1 MKRIL
6 ITLTACML
14 GFAAFAQEGS
24 ESPEPKASNNGK
36 QYLPQAGDFGVGID
50 GSPIF
55 YYIGNMFNG
64 TTNNSLNLN
73 DNTLYFRY
81 FLADNAAVRA
91 RVRINSGST
100 FDKFLVRDDAAF
112 MVDPLS
118 NKQLQDFRTFTSQ
131 DYQLSLGYQMFKGTN
146 RLRGFYGAD
155 LGLGYSRNSTTYEYA
170 NQMTQ
175 ANTAPTTAIF
185 GNAASR
191 TLIEKGSPLINVG
204 LGVFTGGEYY
214 IMPKFCIGAEM
225 GFTYYYQYVGQA
237 YRTQE
242 TMVLTQHVETETVL
256 NSGGNSWNAWTT
268 MPYMYGSLYFMFHF

>member
-36 QYLPQAGDFGVGID
+36 QYLPQAGDFGIGID
-50 GSPIF
+50 GTPVF
-55 YYIGNMFNG
+55 DYIGNMFNG
-64 TTNNSLNLN
+64 TTNNALNLN

-81 FLADNAAVRA
+81 FLDDNAAVRA
-91 RVRINSGST
+91 RVRINSWST
-100 FDKFLVRDDAAF
+100 LDKFIVRDDAAF

-118 NKQLQDFRTFTSQ
+118 NKQLEDFRTSSSQ
-131 DYQLSLGYQMFKGTN
+131 TYQLSLGYQMFKGTN

-155 LGLGYSRNSTTYEYA
+155 LGLGYSRSKTTYEYA

-175 ANTAPTTAIF
+175 ANTSPTTF
-185 GNAASR
+185 LGNLGTR
-191 TLIEKGSPLINVG
+191 TLVDKGSPNINVG

-214 IMPKFCIGAEM
+214 IMPKFCVGVEM
-225 GFTYYYQYVGQA
+225 GFTYYYQYRGQSYA
-237 YRTQE
+237 TQE
-242 TMVLTQHVETETVL
+242 TMVLTQHVETETVT
-256 NSGGNSWNAWTT
+256 NPGGTAWNAWTT
-268 MPYMYGSLYFMFHF
+268 MPYMYGNLYFMFHF

>member
-6 ITLTACML
+6 IILTACML

-24 ESPEPKASNNGK
+24 ENPEPKASNNG
-36 QYLPQAGDFGVGID
+36 QYLPQAGDIGVGID

-81 FLADNAAVRA
+81 FLDDNAAIRA
-91 RVRINSGST
+91 RVRINSSSS

-112 MVDPLS
+112 LLDPLS
-118 NKQLQDFRTFTSQ
+118 NKQLEDFRTTSSQ

-155 LGLGYSRNSTTYEYA
+155 LGLGYSRNTTTYEYA
-170 NQMTQ
+170 NQMTL
-175 ANTAPTTAIF
+175 ANTSPTTALF
-185 GNAASR
+185 GNAGTR
-191 TLIEKGSPLINVG
+191 TLVSKGSPSINIG

-214 IMPKFCIGAEM
+214 IMPKFCVGLEL
-225 GFTYYYQYVGQA
+225 GFTYYYQYIGQS
-237 YRTQE
+237 YFTQE
-242 TMVLTQHVETETVL
+242 TMVFTQHVEQEIAG
-256 NSGGNSWNAWTT
+256 NSGGTSWNAWTT

>member
-6 ITLTACML
+6 ITLTACVL
-14 GFAAFAQEGS
+14 GFAAMAQNVPEGT
-24 ESPEPKASNNGK
+24 ETAVSNNSK

-64 TTNNSLNLN
+64 TVSNSLNLD

-81 FLADNAAVRA
+81 FLDDNAAIRA
-91 RVRINSGST
+91 RVNINSNSN
-100 FDKFLVRDDAAF
+100 FEKFLVRDDAAF

-118 NKQLQDFRTFTSQ
+118 NRQLEDFRTTSFQ

-155 LGLGYSRNSTTYEYA
+155 LGFGYSRNSITYEYA

-175 ANTAPTTAIF
+175 ANTAPTTF
-185 GNAASR
+185 NGNVATR
-191 TLIEKGSPLINVG
+191 TLVEKGSPVINVG
-204 LGVFTGGEYY
+204 LGVFAGGEYY
-214 IMPKFCIGAEM
+214 IMPKFCIGVEL
-225 GFTYYYQYVGQA
+225 GFTYFYEYIGQA

-242 TMVLTQHVETETVL
+242 TMVNTQHVEQEIVL
-256 NSGGNSWNAWTT
+256 NAGGTSWNAWTT

>member
-1 MKRIL
+1 
-6 ITLTACML
+6 ML